1 MTIDAIGDRPEA
13 FPRRGTAEDK
23 LRALIHYAVLAPS
36 SHNAQP
42 WLFRI
47 EGDSLD
53 LIADR
58 SRALPVADPHDRELV
73 ISCGAALECL
83 AVAARGTGHVLAIE
97 ILPDPF
103 DRDWIARARLQEDGA
118 PSEQER
124 RLFEAIPHRRSTRRP
139 FKPRQLPPGLLDDVV
154 AAADEAGAELTVIED
169 EPGRDAVAALVAEGD
184 RRLFADPAFRAE
196 LADWI
201 NLRAGAGGDGV
212 SGAALGLPALLAPF
226 IALAVRAFDLGES
239 AAATDE
245 DLAAAAPALAAL
257 ATAGDG
263 QADWIAAGRAAS
275 RVLLTLT
282 GAGATAAFLS
292 QPIEVEELRPR
303 LRATCGLAGSPQLL
317 FRMGYGPGLPP
328 APRRP
333 VEDVLIDRK

>member
-1 MTIDAIGDRPEA
+1 MAIDLAGDRPGA
-13 FPRRGTAEDK
+13 FPRRGRRRTSCA
-23 LRALIHYAVLAPS
+23 RCIRYAVLAPS

-47 EGDSLD
+47 QGDILD
-53 LIADR
+53 LVADR

-83 AVAARGTGHVLAIE
+83 AVAARGTGHMLAIE

-118 PSEQER
+118 PSERER

-139 FKPRQLPPGLLDDVV
+139 FEAATASAGAAGRRCRRGGRGRSGADRDRRRAGPRRGRSPRRRRGPAPVRRPGL
-154 AAADEAGAELTVIED
+154 
-169 EPGRDAVAALVAEGD
+169 P
-184 RRLFADPAFRAE
+184 AE

-226 IALAVRAFDLGES
+226 IALAVRAFDLGKG

-245 DLAAAAPALAAL
+245 DLAAAPGPGRARHGGRRHADWDRRGPRRKPRPANLDGGRSHGRVLEPADRGGGAPA
-257 ATAGDG
+257 
-263 QADWIAAGRAAS
+263 
-275 RVLLTLT
+275 
-282 GAGATAAFLS
+282 
-292 QPIEVEELRPR
+292 
-303 LRATCGLAGSPQLL
+303 
-317 FRMGYGPGLPP
+317 
-328 APRRP
+328 
-333 VEDVLIDRK
+333 